1 MKEEELIDPQELKE
15 VFPKGEQDEAS
26 EDENVEVSCLFFLE
40 TENQL
45 ILENVLGARC
55 SILGIVS
62 KFYFKITGEFKRI
75 N

>member
-1 MKEEELIDPQELKE
+1 MKEEELIGPQELKD
-15 VFPKGEQDEAS
+15 VFPKGEQGETS
-26 EDENVEVSCLFFLE
+26 EDENVEVSCLYFLE

-62 KFYFKITGEFKRI
+62 KFCFKITGEFKRI

>member
-26 EDENVEVSCLFFLE
+26 EDENVEVSCLYFLE

-62 KFYFKITGEFKRI
+62 KFYFKITGELKRI

>member
-26 EDENVEVSCLFFLE
+26 EDENVEVLCLYFLE